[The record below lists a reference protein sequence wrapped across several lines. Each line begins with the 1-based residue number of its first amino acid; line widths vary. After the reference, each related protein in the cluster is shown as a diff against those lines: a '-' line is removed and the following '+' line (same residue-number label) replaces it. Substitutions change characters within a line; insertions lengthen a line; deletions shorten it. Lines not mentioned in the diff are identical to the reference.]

1 MKILL
6 TGFEPFGNST
16 LNPSGEIV
24 KAIMADNVVGVVLPV
39 VFGQSSQ
46 MLIELIALHKPDVVL
61 CLGQAEGRHAMAPE
75 RIAINID
82 DARNA
87 DNAGVVLTDQPIITG
102 GPDAYFSTLPVKEMV
117 IAMKAAGVP
126 AAVSLS
132 AGTFVCNH
140 LFYSMQHQLQGSAIK
155 SGFMHVPLMDQQRV
169 EFSGLP
175 SMPLAQMVAGVQAC
189 LKTLSFRDGLNS

>member
-6 TGFEPFGNST
+6 TGFEPFGNSS

-24 KAIMADNVVGVVLPV
+24 KAIEADSIIGAILPV
-39 VFGQSSQ
+39 VFGQSAQ
-46 MLIELIALHKPDVVL
+46 MLKDLIDLHKPDAVL

-175 SMPLAQMVAGVQAC
+175 SMPLAQMVAGVLAC
-189 LKTLSFRDGLNS
+189 LKLLSA

>member
-6 TGFEPFGNST
+6 TGFEPFGNSS

-24 KAIMADNVVGVVLPV
+24 KAIEADSIIGAILPV
-39 VFGQSSQ
+39 VFGQSAQ
-46 MLIELIALHKPDVVL
+46 MLKDLIDLHKPDAVL
-61 CLGQAEGRHAMAPE
+61 CLGQAEGRHSMAPE

-117 IAMKAAGVP
+117 IAMKEANVP
-126 AAVSLS
+126 AAISLS
-132 AGTFVCNH
+132 AGSFVCNH
-140 LFYSMQHQLQGSAIK
+140 LFYSMQHHLVGSGVR

-175 SMPLAQMVAGVQAC
+175 SMPLAQMVAGVLAC
-189 LKTLSFRDGLNS
+189 LKLLSA